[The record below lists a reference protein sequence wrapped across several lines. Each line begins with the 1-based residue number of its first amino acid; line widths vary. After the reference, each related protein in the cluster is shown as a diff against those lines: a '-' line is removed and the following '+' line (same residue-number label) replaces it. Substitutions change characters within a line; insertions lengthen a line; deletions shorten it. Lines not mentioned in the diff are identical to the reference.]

1 MSNPVTNS
9 PLQRALI
16 LITVTLVTLLYAM
29 TVTIANVALPQ
40 MQGALAATQDQIA
53 WVVTFNIVATAVVT
67 PLAGWLA
74 TRYGRRRLMLWS
86 VLGSALSS
94 LLCGL
99 AGSLEALVLYR
110 VMQGAFGAPLVP
122 VSQAIVLDTYPK
134 HQHGAATAVFG
145 MGVIIGP
152 ILGPTLGGYLSEA
165 FNWRWVFFMIVP
177 VALLAWLG
185 VLIFIRKRDPNAAG
199 GQQQVRLDWT
209 GFISLAIAVAT
220 FQLILDRGQ
229 RNDWLESNEI
239 VLYAV
244 VAGLAFYLF
253 IAHSLTA
260 RAPFLNPALF
270 KDRNFVLGL
279 IIVLVFGML
288 NFTPMTLLPPLL
300 QNLRGYPDSI
310 IGFLL
315 GMRGLG
321 TLFGFTLLLF
331 VNRLDPRYL
340 LALGFLL
347 QAFAGWQ
354 MAQFDLNLTTFDVA
368 WTSCL
373 QGLGVGLV
381 WVPVTLITFATL
393 DPKLVGEGTAI
404 FHLLRN
410 IGSSIFISL
419 SIALVLYT
427 SSVSYSDMVQFISP
441 FNDSFQLPSNA
452 GGWSLDSLNGLSA
465 LSREASRQSAM
476 LGYISAFY
484 LFTLTSLLVLPLLLL
499 VRWRRS

>member
-86 VLGSALSS
+86 VLGFALSS

-239 VLYAV
+239 VL
-244 VAGLAFYLF
+244 
-253 IAHSLTA
+253 
-260 RAPFLNPALF
+260 
-270 KDRNFVLGL
+270 
-279 IIVLVFGML
+279 
-288 NFTPMTLLPPLL
+288 
-300 QNLRGYPDSI
+300 
-310 IGFLL
+310 
-315 GMRGLG
+315 
-321 TLFGFTLLLF
+321 
-331 VNRLDPRYL
+331 
-340 LALGFLL
+340 
-347 QAFAGWQ
+347 
-354 MAQFDLNLTTFDVA
+354 
-368 WTSCL
+368 
-373 QGLGVGLV
+373 
-381 WVPVTLITFATL
+381 
-393 DPKLVGEGTAI
+393 
-404 FHLLRN
+404 
-410 IGSSIFISL
+410 
-419 SIALVLYT
+419 
-427 SSVSYSDMVQFISP
+427 
-441 FNDSFQLPSNA
+441 
-452 GGWSLDSLNGLSA
+452 
-465 LSREASRQSAM
+465 
-476 LGYISAFY
+476 
-484 LFTLTSLLVLPLLLL
+484 
-499 VRWRRS
+499 